1 MQTQPEDW
9 RREKEASN
17 DVNIVITN
25 IDETRQQC
33 NQQGRKQQTQ
43 VAEEIEKEDRK
54 EKGKEEKKKTRE
66 GYGQHKTRGKRSK
79 S

>member
-9 RREKEASN
+9 RREKEAN
-17 DVNIVITN
+17 NEVNIVIPN

-33 NQQGRKQQTQ
+33 NQQERKQQPQ
-43 VAEEIEKEDRK
+43 EAEEIEKEEST

-66 GYGQHKTRGKRSK
+66 GYDQHKTRGKRSK
-79 S
+79 A